1 MNIEI
6 QTKKKPGRPHGSFAQ
21 NTKKRLLQAA
31 TKQFGERDFAEV
43 SMTMIAEEAGLTGA
57 AIYNYYDSKD
67 ALFLDAVSLYI
78 EQNTKILTEASLV
91 YGSWKD
97 RLNNVLEATKT
108 IYKRGTQNQL
118 LTSTTQ
124 LKIAREPEKFAPIL
138 QLRQNYSSIFQSIIA
153 DALQCGDL
161 PDETDVTIMGDLL
174 MALTT
179 NGIGA
184 VLVHRTSS
192 QDIDA
197 VIDSFRMLIGIKY
210 PDSNTGTDKPP

>member
-6 QTKKKPGRPHGSFAQ
+6 QPKKKPGRPHGSFAQ
-21 NTKKRLLQAA
+21 NTKKRLLEAA

-78 EQNTKILTEASLV
+78 EQNTKILTAASLV
-91 YGSWKD
+91 SGNWKD
-97 RLNNVLEATKT
+97 RLNSVLEAVKT
-108 IYKRGTQNQL
+108 IYKDGTQNQL

-124 LKIAREPEKFAPIL
+124 LKIAREPEKFEQIL
-138 QLRQNYSSIFQSIIA
+138 ELRKVYSKIFQGIVA
-153 DALQCGDL
+153 DAIQCQDL
-161 PDETDVTIMGDLL
+161 PNDTDNEIMGDLL

-184 VLVHRTSS
+184 VVVHRTSHE
-192 QDIDA
+192 DIDA
-197 VIDSFRMLIGIKY
+197 VIDSFRMLIGIKN
-210 PDSNTGTDKPP
+210 PDPDTDKPL